1 MFVPLTE
8 LHERCS
14 FFAKNS
20 KNSKKKKY
28 RKKKSSFFR
37 PLKETL
43 IPESFCPAI
52 INYANKG
59 TVLPL

>member
-20 KNSKKKKY
+20 KNSKKKKNIG
-28 RKKKSSFFR
+28 KKV
-37 PLKETL
+37 
-43 IPESFCPAI
+43 I
-52 INYANKG
+52 ILQAAKG
-59 TVLPL
+59 NSHT